1 MQRTKLVILVALF
14 ALVAL
19 VVSGCYGSSA
29 TPTKPA
35 ATTGSGATTGSSGTG
50 AGTAA
55 ATAVSIANFAFDP
68 ASVTVKVGDTVTWTN
83 NDSTTHT
90 ITGDGGLDSGDVAPG
105 STFSKTFDKAG
116 TYKYHCSIHPT
127 MTGEVVVQ

>member
-1 MQRTKLVILVALF
+1 MKRTKLVIVLVAF

-35 ATTGSGATTGSSGTG
+35 ATPPSGSSGTG
-50 AGTAA
+50 STGGAS
-55 ATAVSIANFAFDP
+55 TAVSIANFAFDP

-90 ITGDGGLDSGDVAPG
+90 ITGDGDLNSGDVAPG
-105 STFSKTFDKAG
+105 STYSKTFDKAG
-116 TYKYHCSIHPT
+116 TYSYHCSIHKT
-127 MTGEVVVQ
+127 MTGTVVVQ

>member
-1 MQRTKLVILVALF
+1 MKRTTLVIMVALF
-14 ALVAL
+14 ALFAL
-19 VVSGCYGSSA
+19 VLSGCYGSSG

-35 ATTGSGATTGSSGTG
+35 ATTGSGGTGSSGAG
-50 AGTAA
+50 AGSAG

-68 ASVTVKVGDTVTWTN
+68 ASVTAKVGDTVTWTN

-90 ITGDGGLDSGDVAPG
+90 ITGDGGLNSGDVTPG

-127 MTGEVVVQ
+127 MTGEIVVQ

>member
-1 MQRTKLVILVALF
+1 MKRTKLVIVLVAF

-35 ATTGSGATTGSSGTG
+35 ATPPSGSSGSGSTG
-50 AGTAA
+50 GASTAP
-55 ATAVSIANFAFDP
+55 TAVSIANFAFDP

-90 ITGDGGLDSGDVAPG
+90 ITGDGGLNSGDVAPG
-105 STFSKTFDKAG
+105 STYSKTFDKAG
-116 TYKYHCSIHPT
+116 TYSYHCSIHKT
-127 MTGEVVVQ
+127 MTGTVVVQ

>member
-1 MQRTKLVILVALF
+1 MKRTKLVIVLVAF

-35 ATTGSGATTGSSGTG
+35 ATPPASGSSGSGGTG
-50 AGTAA
+50 GASTAP
-55 ATAVSIANFAFDP
+55 TAVSIANFAFDP

-90 ITGDGGLDSGDVAPG
+90 ITGDGGLNSGDVAPG
-105 STFSKTFDKAG
+105 STYSKTFDKAG
-116 TYKYHCSIHPT
+116 TYSYHCSIHKT
-127 MTGEVVVQ
+127 MTGTVVVQ